1 MFRFPKQSPGFT
13 LIELLVVMAIIG
25 ILASAVLASLQDAR
39 AEARDAIRRQNLHEL
54 KVAMEVYYNT
64 HKTYQ
69 VNGSGYLGGGQGWVS
84 FINDP
89 TYVTAVTEVLFGP
102 GSFLE
107 DPLQNPGYMLYTC
120 DGGQTYAISA
130 TLEKPTPADISHIQT
145 TCNGIGSNGTY
156 TRYGKNYAISND

>member
-1 MFRFPKQSPGFT
+1 MTFGLVRRKTKGFT

-69 VNGSGYLGGGQGWVS
+69 VAGAGWNDGGQGWLSYVGGAYSVAVS
-84 FINDP
+84 DVLLGTILKDP
-89 TYVTAVTEVLFGP
+89 IQT
-102 GSFLE
+102 
-107 DPLQNPGYMLYTC
+107 PGYMIYLC
-120 DGGQTYAISA
+120 DGGQSYAISA
-130 TLEKPTPADISHIQT
+130 TLEKPTSEDIAHIQT

-156 TRYGKNYAISND
+156 TLYGKNYAVSNH